1 MMREV
6 IAAAIVALSLAGC
19 ANVGNKQIVDNNNV
33 AKIKAGE
40 TTKDQARAIVGEPSK
55 VIFSDSGE
63 ETWEYEFSS
72 YRSNPAQFVPIAGLF
87 ASADVEKHTLTVRFR
102 QDGIV
107 KEVGKG
113 RVTGKAGGLG
123 E

>member
-1 MMREV
+1 MKAFLV
-6 IAAAIVALSLAGC
+6 VTIVALGLAGC
-19 ANVGNKQIVDNNNV
+19 ANVGNKQIIDNNNV
-33 AKIKAGE
+33 SKIRAGE
-40 TTKDQARAIVGEPSK
+40 TTKDQTRLIVGEPSK
-55 VIFSDSGE
+55 VTFSDNRE
-63 ETWEYEFSS
+63 ETWEYEFAS
-72 YRSNPAQFVPIAGLF
+72 YRSNPAQFIPIAGLF

-102 QDGIV
+102 PDGIV